1 MTTDKKP
8 RIDARH
14 ADARHAGAHPGQ
26 AAGASQRGTSGAEP
40 RISGG
45 AGSPNGP
52 AGDHPGEAASS
63 AAVDPA
69 AGPGSGTSPSA
80 SPSASAPGA
89 AAPTATRKAGVLIV
103 DDHPIVRHGLA
114 QFINREQDL
123 QVVGQAND
131 AHEALDAIEKLKP
144 DVVMVDLALKDRPGI
159 ELIKDIE
166 ARHPKLPVLVLS
178 MHDESLWA
186 ERAIRAGARGYI
198 MKEEATDRVLAA
210 LRRVLRGEIWVSDDV
225 GARLLQKLSK
235 GGAPAESSPLA
246 GLTDRELVIFR
257 MLGLGLSVREIAEK
271 LNLSTKTVDTHRDR
285 IKEKLN
291 FKSSLELL
299 RYAIVVTLDES

>member
-1 MTTDKKP
+1 MTTDKKQRSETP
-8 RIDARH
+8 RATS
-14 ADARHAGAHPGQ
+14 HPGQ
-26 AAGASQRGTSGAEP
+26 AVGAVKGAAATSMEPRTSGSA
-40 RISGG
+40 
-45 AGSPNGP
+45 ASPNAP
-52 AGDHPGEAASS
+52 AGNHPGN
-63 AAVDPA
+63 
-69 AGPGSGTSPSA
+69 GTSPAVDGSA
-80 SPSASAPGA
+80 TPSGVAATSASAPGTP
-89 AAPTATRKAGVLIV
+89 APGVTRKAGVLIV

-123 QVVGQAND
+123 HVVGQAND
-131 AHEALDAIEKLKP
+131 AHEALEAIEKLKP

-166 ARHPKLPVLVLS
+166 TRHPKLPVLVLS

>member
-1 MTTDKKP
+1 
-8 RIDARH
+8 
-14 ADARHAGAHPGQ
+14 
-26 AAGASQRGTSGAEP
+26 
-40 RISGG
+40 
-45 AGSPNGP
+45 
-52 AGDHPGEAASS
+52 
-63 AAVDPA
+63 
-69 AGPGSGTSPSA
+69 
-80 SPSASAPGA
+80 
-89 AAPTATRKAGVLIV
+89 
-103 DDHPIVRHGLA
+103 
-114 QFINREQDL
+114 
-123 QVVGQAND
+123 
-131 AHEALDAIEKLKP
+131 
-144 DVVMVDLALKDRPGI
+144 
-159 ELIKDIE
+159 
-166 ARHPKLPVLVLS
+166 
-178 MHDESLWA
+178 
-186 ERAIRAGARGYI
+186 

-235 GGAPAESSPLA
+235 GGAPAQSSPLA

>member
-1 MTTDKKP
+1 MTTEKKHRTEAP
-8 RIDARH
+8 RSTDAR
-14 ADARHAGAHPGQ
+14 P
-26 AAGASQRGTSGAEP
+26 GAEP
-40 RISGG
+40 RISDG
-45 AGSPNGP
+45 AGSPDAP
-52 AGDHPGEAASS
+52 AGNHPGNGDA
-63 AAVDPA
+63 
-69 AGPGSGTSPSA
+69 
-80 SPSASAPGA
+80 SASAATGNASGAMSGASPGA
-89 AAPTATRKAGVLIV
+89 AAAPVTGAPAATRKAGVLIV

-131 AHEALDAIEKLKP
+131 AHEALEAIDKLKP

-235 GGAPAESSPLA
+235 GGAPAQSSPLA

>member
-1 MTTDKKP
+1 VGATTAP
-8 RIDARH
+8 I
-14 ADARHAGAHPGQ
+14 AGA
-26 AAGASQRGTSGAEP
+26 
-40 RISGG
+40 
-45 AGSPNGP
+45 P
-52 AGDHPGEAASS
+52 A
-63 AAVDPA
+63 
-69 AGPGSGTSPSA
+69 
-80 SPSASAPGA
+80 
-89 AAPTATRKAGVLIV
+89 ATRKAGVLIV

-131 AHEALDAIEKLKP
+131 AHEALDAIDKLKP

-235 GGAPAESSPLA
+235 GGAPAQSSPLA

>member
-1 MTTDKKP
+1 MTTDKKQRSDTP
-8 RIDARH
+8 RA
-14 ADARHAGAHPGQ
+14 ASHPGQ
-26 AAGASQRGTSGAEP
+26 AAGAVKAAAATAAEP

-45 AGSPNGP
+45 AGSPNAPAGNHPGNGTSSAVESSVGP
-52 AGDHPGEAASS
+52 AG
-63 AAVDPA
+63 VPA
-69 AGPGSGTSPSA
+69 T
-80 SPSASAPGA
+80 SASAP
-89 AAPTATRKAGVLIV
+89 AAPVPGVTRKAGVLIV

-123 QVVGQAND
+123 HVVGQAND

-186 ERAIRAGARGYI
+186 ERTIRAGARGYI

-235 GGAPAESSPLA
+235 GGTPAESSPLA

>member
-1 MTTDKKP
+1 MRCPDWA
-8 RIDARH
+8 RRLGRRLREDDGDA
-14 ADARHAGAHPGQ
+14 
-26 AAGASQRGTSGAEP
+26 SLEMLMCF
-40 RISGG
+40 
-45 AGSPNGP
+45 
-52 AGDHPGEAASS
+52 
-63 AAVDPA
+63 PA
-69 AGPGSGTSPSA
+69 ALLLVFLVVDACNIYFAKT
-80 SPSASAPGA
+80 A
-89 AAPTATRKAGVLIV
+89 ATTAA
-103 DDHPIVRHGLA
+103 
-114 QFINREQDL
+114 RE
-123 QVVGQAND
+123 
-131 AHEALDAIEKLKP
+131 AI
-144 DVVMVDLALKDRPGI
+144 
-159 ELIKDIE
+159 
-166 ARHPKLPVLVLS
+166 
-178 MHDESLWA
+178 
-186 ERAIRAGARGYI
+186 AGARGYI

-235 GGAPAESSPLA
+235 GGAPAQSSPLA